1 MNANVTRPNRAAVLL
16 SPNHV
21 EMQDWP
27 EPVAGPND
35 VVVEIA
41 AVGVCGS
48 DVHYFRHGRIGNLV
62 CDRPIVLGHEAAGTV
77 VATGGAVAHLKP
89 GDRVTLE
96 PQRPCGHCEQCWSGA
111 YNLCRDV
118 VFMATPPYHG
128 AFARRVVN
136 PADFTFAIP
145 ESLSFEEAALIEPL
159 AVGLW
164 ATERLDLKPGSS
176 VLIIGAGPIG
186 LLAGQA
192 AAARGATR
200 IILSDINPARIGL
213 VSRFPRFEAHDAAA
227 DPAYETIA
235 EVDAVIECSGAPTA
249 VTRALPRIRPRGGLA
264 LVGINPTGV
273 ASVDFWP
280 AMERELSIHGV
291 FRYAGMYPRAIAL
304 AASGL
309 VDLKSVIT
317 HRFGLEETAA
327 ALAKA
332 SDDPSSIKSVV
343 LP

>member
-1 MNANVTRPNRAAVLL
+1 MNAIVTRPNRAAVLMA
-16 SPNHV
+16 PNVV

-27 EPVAGPND
+27 EPVAGPLD
-35 VVVEIA
+35 VVVEVA

-62 CDRPIVLGHEAAGTV
+62 CDSPIVLGHEAAGTV
-77 VATGGAVAHLKP
+77 VAAGAAVTHLKH

-96 PQRPCGHCEQCWSGA
+96 PQRPCGHCAQCWSGA
-111 YNLCRDV
+111 YNLCPDV

-145 ESLSFEEAALIEPL
+145 DSLSFEEAALIEPL

-164 ATERLDLKPGSS
+164 ATERLNMKPGSS

-200 IILSDINPARIGL
+200 IVLSDINPDRIAL
-213 VSRFPRFEAHDAAA
+213 VKRFPRFEAHNAAA
-227 DPAYETIA
+227 DPHYETIA
-235 EVDAVIECSGAPTA
+235 EVDSVIECSGAPTA
-249 VTRALPRIRPRGGLA
+249 VTRALPRIRRRGGLA
-264 LVGINPTGV
+264 LVGINPTGA

-291 FRYAGMYPRAIAL
+291 FRYAGIYPKAIEL

-327 ALAKA
+327 ALTNA
-332 SDDPSSIKSVV
+332 SQDMSSIKSVV

>member
-1 MNANVTRPNRAAVLL
+1 MNALSSKPNRAAVLMA
-16 SPNHV
+16 PNVV

-35 VVVEIA
+35 VLVEIA

-77 VATGGAVAHLKP
+77 VATGAEVRHLKP

-96 PQRPCGHCEQCWSGA
+96 PQRPCGHCAQCWSGA
-111 YNLCRDV
+111 YNLCPDV

-136 PADFTFAIP
+136 PADFTFTIP
-145 ESLSFEEAALIEPL
+145 DSLSFEEAALIEPL

-164 ATERLDLKPGSS
+164 ATERLAMKPGSS

-200 IILSDINPARIGL
+200 IVLSDINPARIGL
-213 VSRFPRFEAHDAAA
+213 VGRFPRFEAHDAAA
-227 DPAYETIA
+227 DPLYETIG
-235 EVDAVIECSGAPTA
+235 EVDNVIECSGAPNA
-249 VTRALPRIRPRGGLA
+249 VTRALPRIRRRGGLA
-264 LVGINPTGV
+264 LVGINPTGA

-291 FRYAGMYPRAIAL
+291 FRYAGVYPRAIEL

-317 HRFGLEETAA
+317 HRFSLEETAA
-327 ALAKA
+327 ALTNA
-332 SDDPSSIKSVV
+332 SEDMSSIKSVV

>member
-35 VVVEIA
+35 VVVEVA

-62 CDRPIVLGHEAAGTV
+62 CDRPIVLGHEAAGRV
-77 VATGGAVAHLKP
+77 VATGDAVTHLKI

-145 ESLSFEEAALIEPL
+145 DSLSFEEAALIEPL

-176 VLIIGAGPIG
+176 VLIVGAGPIG

-227 DPAYETIA
+227 DPTYGTIA

-249 VTRALPRIRPRGGLA
+249 VTRALPCIRPRGGLA
-264 LVGINPTGV
+264 LVGINPTGA

-304 AASGL
+304 ATSGL

-327 ALAKA
+327 ALARA

>member
-1 MNANVTRPNRAAVLL
+1 M
-16 SPNHV
+16 
-21 EMQDWP
+21 
-27 EPVAGPND
+27 
-35 VVVEIA
+35 
-41 AVGVCGS
+41 
-48 DVHYFRHGRIGNLV
+48 
-62 CDRPIVLGHEAAGTV
+62 
-77 VATGGAVAHLKP
+77 
-89 GDRVTLE
+89 
-96 PQRPCGHCEQCWSGA
+96 
-111 YNLCRDV
+111 
-118 VFMATPPYHG
+118 
-128 AFARRVVN
+128 
-136 PADFTFAIP
+136 
-145 ESLSFEEAALIEPL
+145 IEPL

-176 VLIIGAGPIG
+176 VLIVGAGPIG

-235 EVDAVIECSGAPTA
+235 EVDAVIECSGAPMA

-264 LVGINPTGV
+264 LVGINPTGA

-291 FRYAGMYPRAIAL
+291 FRYAGMYPRAIEL

>member
-1 MNANVTRPNRAAVLL
+1 MNTVFKTPNRAAVLTA
-16 SPNHV
+16 PNVV

-27 EPVAGPND
+27 EPTAGPND

-48 DVHYFRHGRIGNLV
+48 DVHYFRHGRIGKLI

-77 VATGGAVAHLKP
+77 IAAGEAVTHLKA

-96 PQRPCGHCEQCWSGA
+96 PQRPCGHCAQCWSGA
-111 YNLCRDV
+111 YNLCPDV

-136 PADFTFAIP
+136 PADFTFVIP
-145 ESLSFEEAALIEPL
+145 DSLSFEEAALIEPL

-164 ATERLDLKPGSS
+164 ATERLNMKPGSS

-186 LLAGQA
+186 LLAAQA

-200 IILSDINPARIGL
+200 IVVSDIDAERVALIG
-213 VSRFPRFEAHDAAA
+213 RFPRFEAHDAAA
-227 DPAYETIA
+227 DPDYAGIA
-235 EVDAVIECSGAPTA
+235 DVDNVIECSGAPTA
-249 VTRALPRIRPRGGLA
+249 VSRALPHIRPRGGVA
-264 LVGINPTGV
+264 LVGINPTG
-273 ASVDFWP
+273 ASSVDFWP
-280 AMERELSIHGV
+280 ALEREISIHGV
-291 FRYAGMYPRAIAL
+291 FRYAGIYPKAIAL

-317 HRFGLEETAA
+317 DRFGLDETAA

-332 SDDPSSIKSVV
+332 SDDRSSIKSVV